1 MEDQERRLEEEL
13 RADAREKA
21 ERVVARATA
30 DAATEQ
36 QTVPVLTRFEQRE
49 LDAMKEETG
58 ARGNGTA
65 VACFVRKNLNKK
77 G

>member
-1 MEDQERRLEEEL
+1 MNGKTETTEQP
-13 RADAREKA
+13 
-21 ERVVARATA
+21 TA
-30 DAATEQ
+30 DAATKQ
-36 QTVPVLTRFEQRE
+36 PTVPVLTRFEQRE

-65 VACFVRKNLNKK
+65 VACFVRKKLNKK

>member
-1 MEDQERRLEEEL
+1 MNGKTETTEQQP
-13 RADAREKA
+13 
-21 ERVVARATA
+21 TA

>member
-1 MEDQERRLEEEL
+1 MNGKTETTEQP
-13 RADAREKA
+13 
-21 ERVVARATA
+21 TA
-30 DAATEQ
+30 DAATKQ